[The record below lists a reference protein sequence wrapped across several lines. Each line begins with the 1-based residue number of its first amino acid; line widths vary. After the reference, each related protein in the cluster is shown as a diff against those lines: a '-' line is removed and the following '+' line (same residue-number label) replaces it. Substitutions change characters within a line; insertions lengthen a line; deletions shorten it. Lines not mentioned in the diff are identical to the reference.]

1 MDARSKSVQ
10 DAPMTGL
17 LAEETDGL
25 RAQAISHCV
34 KSNRRRSAA
43 FTLIE
48 LLVVIAIIAI
58 LAAML
63 LPALSKAKTKAQGIQ
78 CMSNNKQLGLAWLM
92 YADDNNG
99 TLCQNIVGAPNTYK
113 PSWVLG
119 WEDFTPDN
127 KDNVNSDMITQGLMW
142 PYTKSLSVY
151 KCPADNYLCTEGSQR
166 LPRLRSNSMNA
177 YIQGGGYGG
186 STRSV
191 WYPNFCCYN
200 KVSDIVRPTPSDL
213 FVFVDEHPD
222 SINDG
227 WLIIEPDTPNTWG
240 NDLPAS
246 YHNRAC
252 GFTFAD
258 GHSDIHRWM
267 EATTCAPVQQ
277 KEHGTFPGTSPVDR
291 DIRWMTNHC
300 TAPYF

>member
-1 MDARSKSVQ
+1 MK
-10 DAPMTGL
+10 PL
-17 LAEETDGL
+17 NAE
-25 RAQAISHCV
+25 AMPQCV
-34 KSNRRRSAA
+34 SSNRLGSVA

-63 LPALSKAKTKAQGIQ
+63 LPALSKAKIKAQGIQ
-78 CMSNNKQLGLAWLM
+78 CLSNNKQLGLAWLL

-99 TLCQNIVGAPNTYK
+99 MLCLNIVGTPGTYN

-119 WEDFTPDN
+119 WENFTPNNADN
-127 KDNVNSDMITQGLMW
+127 TNTAMITRGLLGA
-142 PYTKSLSVY
+142 YTKNNAGIY
-151 KCPADNYLCTEGSQR
+151 KCPADSYLCAEGNQK

-186 STRSV
+186 SSGST

-200 KVSDIVRPTPSDL
+200 KQSDILRPTPAEL

-227 WLIIEPDTPNTWG
+227 WLIIDPLTPNSWG

-258 GHSDIHRWM
+258 GHSEIHKWL
-267 EATTCAPVQQ
+267 ETSTCAPVQQ
-277 KEHGTFPGTSPVDR
+277 VEHGNFPGTSPVDR

-300 TAPYF
+300 TAPVL

>member
-1 MDARSKSVQ
+1 MNQTSMK
-10 DAPMTGL
+10 PL
-17 LAEETDGL
+17 NAE
-25 RAQAISHCV
+25 AMPQCV
-34 KSNRRRSAA
+34 ESNRPHLSA

-63 LPALSKAKTKAQGIQ
+63 LPALNKAKIKAQGIQ
-78 CMSNNKQLGLAWLM
+78 CMSNNKQLGLAWLV

-99 TLCQNIVGAPNTYK
+99 MLCQNIVGKKGTYN

-119 WEDFTPDN
+119 WEDFDPPNNPDN
-127 KDNVNSDMITQGLMW
+127 TNMAMITRGLLG
-142 PYTKSLSVY
+142 PYTKNSPGIY
-151 KCPADNYLCTEGSQR
+151 KCPADIYLCTEGGQK

-177 YIQGGGYGG
+177 YIQGGGFGN
-186 STRSV
+186 SSSAV
-191 WYPNFCCYN
+191 WYPKFRCYN
-200 KVSDIVRPTPSDL
+200 KLSDIVRPTPVDL

-227 WLIIEPDTPNTWG
+227 WLIVQPDTPTQWG

-258 GHSDIHRWM
+258 GHSEIHKWL
-267 EATTCAPVQQ
+267 EATTCAPVTQH
-277 KEHGTFPGTSPVDR
+277 EHGGFPGTSPVDR

-300 TAPYF
+300 TAPVL